1 MFSRRKMMNFDIIHQ
16 RKNTQSIK
24 WDGHK
29 LFNIPEDAI
38 PLWVA
43 DMDFKT
49 HQPIIDAIV
58 KKANEGIFGYTFE
71 SESYFDAIIQWM
83 ERRHQFSVLKEWI
96 VTTPGVVSALNAT
109 IQAFTEEKDTIL
121 IQQPVYHPFRRSIL
135 NNKRRV
141 VNNSLRY
148 NETTHSY
155 ELDLQDFENQIVQN
169 NVKLFVLCSPANP
182 VGRVWRVDELVGM
195 ADICQKYQVIIFSD
209 EIHMDFVY
217 APHRHQVLVAIK
229 KEYENFVITATAPSK
244 TFNLAG
250 IKMSQTIIPSPI
262 LRQKFNQIYSRLG
275 ITSHNL
281 FGSVATEVAYASGD
295 EYVDEM
301 VNYLKGNIEWIQSF
315 LHQYLP
321 QIQCVQPES
330 LYLIWL
336 DFRKIENDP
345 KKIESFLLHQAKLW
359 CNQGSLFG
367 EEGRG
372 FVRFNIACPRL
383 LLEVAFNQLKQAVEQ
398 RSI

>member
-1 MFSRRKMMNFDIIHQ
+1 MNFDIIHQ

-29 LFNIPEDAI
+29 LFNIPEDAL

-43 DMDFKT
+43 DMDFRT

-71 SESYFDAIIQWM
+71 SDAYFNSIIQWM
-83 ERRHQFSVLKEWI
+83 ARRHQFTVLKDWI

-109 IQAFTEEKDTIL
+109 IQAFTEEKDAIL

-141 VNNSLRY
+141 VNNSLRF
-148 NETTHSY
+148 NETTLLY
-155 ELDLQDFENQIVQN
+155 ELDLQDFEHQIVHN
-169 NVKLFVLCSPANP
+169 KVKLFVLCSPANP
-182 VGRVWRVDELVGM
+182 VGKVWQVEELVSM
-195 ADICQKYQVIIFSD
+195 ADICQKHQVIIFSD
-209 EIHMDFVY
+209 EIHMDFVFP
-217 APHRHQVLVAIK
+217 PHRHQVLVSIK
-229 KEYENFVITATAPSK
+229 KDYQDFVITATAPSK

-250 IKMSQTIIPSPI
+250 IKMSQTLIPSPV
-262 LRQKFNQIYSRLG
+262 LRQKFNLIYSRLG
-275 ITSHNL
+275 ITAHNI
-281 FGSVATEVAYASGD
+281 FGSVATEAAYTRGD
-295 EYVDEM
+295 DYVDEM
-301 VNYLKGNIEWIQSF
+301 VRYLQGNIDWILNF
-315 LHQYLP
+315 IHQYLP
-321 QIQCVQPES
+321 QIHCAQPQS

-336 DFRKIENDP
+336 DFRQIEKDP
-345 KKIESFLLHQAKLW
+345 RKLESLLLHQAKLW

-372 FVRFNIACPRL
+372 FVRFNVACPRSV
-383 LLEVAFNQLKQAVEQ
+383 LEVAFKQLKQAIDQRNIVE
-398 RSI
+398 